1 MEPNNNLIT
10 YKKSLIKLIINDFRD
25 IITQYGFK
33 YRKDVLR
40 SLRRTLRSD
49 EKAAN
54 DENEDD
60 HEYLQG
66 IIDRLNRLKKM
77 LS

>member
-1 MEPNNNLIT
+1 MEPDNNVIK
-10 YKKSLIKLIINDFRD
+10 YKKSLIKLIIKDFRD

-40 SLRRTLRSD
+40 SLRRTLKSD

-60 HEYLQG
+60 NEYLQG
-66 IIDRLNRLKKM
+66 IIDRLNK
-77 LS
+77 